1 MRNILLVYADAALM
15 ASATTTSANST
26 IAAASTTTTVGTTT
40 IAGTSTTTDTTVNKT
55 KIIQIHDKRQEI
67 EKYNG
72 KRMRAL
78 CRIIY
83 ASIQSISM
91 SLSSAHIFKCTS
103 ITKQSLNSHQTK
115 N

>member
-1 MRNILLVYADAALM
+1 MRNILRVFVDAAMM

-55 KIIQIHDKRQEI
+55 KIIQIHDKREEI

-72 KRMRAL
+72 KGMRAL
-78 CRIIY
+78 HN

-103 ITKQSLNSHQTK
+103 ITKQSLNRHQTK

>member
-1 MRNILLVYADAALM
+1 MRNILLVFVDAAMM

-55 KIIQIHDKRQEI
+55 KIIQIHDKREEI

-72 KRMRAL
+72 KGMRAL
-78 CRIIY
+78 IMRLY
-83 ASIQSISM
+83 NRSQ
-91 SLSSAHIFKCTS
+91 
-103 ITKQSLNSHQTK
+103 
-115 N
+115 